1 MRIIFGTGGTGG
13 HLYPALALASYIKK
27 QDPQSEFLFVGTTN
41 RLEANVVPEMGYAYK
56 GMDLQGIAGSPANK
70 LKAVMKFV
78 RSIKHSKKIVKD
90 FKPDI
95 VIGFGG
101 YPSSSIVLGAA
112 KMQVPTLIHEQN
124 SIIGLANKILIKHVD
139 AIVACYD
146 KAMQEFPKEKSY
158 LLGNPRASQVV
169 EAKQKDLTHL
179 YHLDSNKKTVMVV
192 MGSLGSSSVDGV
204 MMRAIGECEQK
215 EYQVVFVTGQKQYE
229 QTTQKLS
236 HIPTNVKVVP
246 YIEDMPSM
254 LKMVDLVVTRAGAS
268 TLAEIT
274 ALGVASLIIPSP
286 YVAMNHQEYNA
297 KALCEKSAAL
307 MILEK
312 DLSKD
317 GLLKTI
323 DSIIFDDKKLDT
335 LRDNARQLGKPNAS
349 KDIYDLICQLVKK

>member
-13 HLYPALALASYIKK
+13 HLYPALALAAYIKK

-41 RLEANVVPEMGYAYK
+41 RLEASVVPEMGYAYK

-90 FKPDI
+90 FKPNI

-169 EAKQKDLTHL
+169 EAKQKDLTHF

-192 MGSLGSSSVDGV
+192 MGSLGSSSVNEV
-204 MMRAIGECEQK
+204 MMQAIGDFEQK

-274 ALGVASLIIPSP
+274 ALGAASLIIPSP

>member
-13 HLYPALALASYIKK
+13 HLYPALALAAYIKK

-41 RLEANVVPEMGYAYK
+41 RLEASVVPEMGYAYK

-192 MGSLGSSSVDGV
+192 MGSLGSSSVNEV
-204 MMRAIGECEQK
+204 MMQAIGEFEPK
-215 EYQVVFVTGQKQYE
+215 EYQVLFVTGQKQYE
-229 QTTQKLS
+229 QTMQKLS
-236 HIPTNVKVVP
+236 HIPKNVKVVP

-297 KALCEKSAAL
+297 KALCEKNAAL